1 MQEREKIIVSGL
13 VTLLLLI
20 WFGFAFHSDP
30 SFAGSGWGL
39 IFGISGTLLMFVPLL
54 YLVIKRIKPLKKAVT
69 RHMSMRTMLAV
80 HIYAGVI
87 GPVLVVIHSGHKFE
101 SPLGI
106 ALIAMTLIVVLSGF
120 VGRYLM
126 SVIGREIREKK
137 EMLEELKADYDIAAG
152 RLEGAGRSNLLRDAG
167 PVRATALRLF
177 APLFQKIADPVE
189 IEVVRLADAIAD
201 VEYAMRTHQ
210 TFKRAFSKWLKL
222 HILISVVLYLLIV
235 LHIFAEWYYGLRWL
249 E

>member
-20 WFGFAFHSDP
+20 WFGFVFHSDP

-39 IFGISGTLLMFVPLL
+39 VFGISGALLMFVPLL
-54 YLVIKRIKPLKKAVT
+54 YLIVKRIKPLKKAMT
-69 RHMSMRTMLAV
+69 RHVSMRTMLAV

-120 VGRYLM
+120 IGRYLM

-137 EMLEELKADYDIAAG
+137 AMLEDLRNDYDIAVGQLEDSG
-152 RLEGAGRSNLLRDAG
+152 RVSLPRDAG
-167 PVRATALRLF
+167 PIRSTVLRVF
-177 APLFQKIADPVE
+177 APLFQKLGDPVE
-189 IEVVRLADAIAD
+189 IEVLRLADAIAD

-222 HILISVVLYLLIV
+222 HIVISVVLYLLIV
-235 LHIFAEWYYGLRWL
+235 LHIFAEWYYGIRWL
-249 E
+249 A